1 MMNYM
6 KGIEGCSFD
15 QIITEVEQD
24 GEYFTAHLVVTFGS
38 YQAGR
43 DKFYAHATSRNQ
55 FKAIGYAL
63 EDIAK
68 QVQKATRPAP

>member
-6 KGIEGCSFD
+6 KGLEGCSFD
-15 QIITEVEQD
+15 QIITEVKQD
-24 GEYFTAHLVVTFGS
+24 GEYFTAYLVVALGS

-43 DKFYAHATSRNQ
+43 GKLYASATSRDR
-55 FKAIGYAL
+55 FRAIAYAL

-68 QVQKATRPAP
+68 QVREVAP

>member
-6 KGIEGCSFD
+6 KGVEGVSFD
-15 QIITEVEQD
+15 QIITEVTQD
-24 GEYFTAHLVVTFGS
+24 GEYFTAYVIVTLGS
-38 YQAGR
+38 YLGGK
-43 DKFYAHATSRNQ
+43 DKFSANATSRSQ

-68 QVQKATRPAP
+68 QVQKTTRGAP